1 MEAKVLS
8 DSKTPLMYKF
18 VSSLL
23 LLINRIY
30 HKFANKDNKTFS
42 KKNVLS
48 EYVSLFY
55 INHLECLY

>member
-30 HKFANKDNKTFS
+30 HKFANKDNKTFC
-42 KKNVLS
+42 NVLS